1 MRKLTCYAWG
11 KPGDWEAL
19 CVDLDI
25 ATEGSS
31 FAEVKRNLE
40 LAVED
45 FLDYAAE
52 LPENNRQFLLSH
64 RTPWS
69 LRLRL
74 RLALRY
80 QWSMLTRTCRRWA
93 FLSRASENRAVD
105 NAMFVIGYAS

>member
-25 ATEGSS
+25 ATQGSS
-31 FAEVKRNLE
+31 FAEVKRDLE

-52 LPENNRQFLLSH
+52 LPEFDRQSVLSC
-64 RTPWS
+64 RTPW
-69 LRLRL
+69 LLRL
-74 RLALRY
+74 RLALQY
-80 QWSMLTRTCRRWA
+80 RWA
-93 FLSRASENRAVD
+93 AAVAAFLALAKNRRANEGSKIRRAE
-105 NAMFVIGYAS
+105 FVIGPAS

>member
-25 ATEGSS
+25 ATQGSS
-31 FAEVKRNLE
+31 FAEVKRELE

-52 LPENNRQFLLSH
+52 LPELDRKSVLSY
-64 RTPWS
+64 RTPWL
-69 LRLRL
+69 LRM
-74 RLALRY
+74 RLALHCR
-80 QWSMLTRTCRRWA
+80 WSAAATA
-93 FLSRASENRAVD
+93 FLSLVKNRHADVDGKVRRAE
-105 NAMFVIGYAS
+105 FVIGQAS

>member
-25 ATEGSS
+25 ATQGSS
-31 FAEVKRNLE
+31 FAEVKRELE

-52 LPENNRQFLLSH
+52 LPELDRKSVLSY
-64 RTPWS
+64 RTPWL
-69 LRLRL
+69 LRM
-74 RLALRY
+74 RLALQCR
-80 QWSMLTRTCRRWA
+80 WSAAATV
-93 FLSRASENRAVD
+93 FLSVSQKRGVVVD
-105 NAMFVIGYAS
+105 RKVWRTGAG